1 MKRSDHVTIGVVI
14 HDHEKYEGH
23 TLEDQFVS
31 ASVNALAKE
40 IEREGK
46 FLMLKAGEYMAS
58 SRPQFML
65 IRTFYMRL

>member
-23 TLEDQFVS
+23 TLEDQFIF

-40 IEREGK
+40 IGE
-46 FLMLKAGEYMAS
+46 AGEYMAS